1 LVPTEN
7 EHTQTASNIFY
18 VSERTKEASKISEA
32 NSSKLPTPC
41 MTEKHPL

>member
-7 EHTQTASNIFY
+7 EHTQTASNIFN
-18 VSERTKEASKISEA
+18 VSERTNEESKISEA

-41 MTEKHPL
+41 